1 MARRP
6 ASASG
11 QLNAESR
18 ADALAAMSGE
28 ELDILIVGG
37 GIVGAGAALDA
48 ATRGLKVGL
57 VEARDWA
64 SGTSSK
70 SSKLVHGGIRY
81 LEQLNFTLV
90 HEALL
95 ERGLLL
101 TKLAPH
107 LVKPIRFLYPTTHP
121 VWERAYIGAGMML
134 YDTLSHLGRN
144 EVGVSHHRHLSKRQI
159 EMAAPSI
166 KKDAL
171 VGGMFYY
178 DGRVDD
184 AKYVVNLVRTA
195 AHFGAQV
202 ANRAQVVSF
211 LRDGDRVVGAVIRDE
226 LTAKTHEIRA
236 RQVINAT
243 GVWTSETQRMVGEDA
258 AKLKVRASKGVHILV
273 EKNKFKSTMGLLLR
287 TEKSVL
293 FVIDWGRFWII
304 GTTDTDW
311 HLDLAHPVATASD
324 IDYILGHINAVI
336 DEPITHDDIV
346 GVYSGLRPLI
356 AGNSEDTATLS
367 REHVVSQAEPGLVLI
382 AGGKWT
388 TYRIMARDV
397 VDAAVANLPEVVA
410 ESVTEDIPL
419 LGASGYVARFNQRD
433 ALAQRW
439 GLSLAAIDHLLD
451 RYGDMIDDLVA
462 IIDENPVFAELIPGS
477 RDYLQAEIVYAAR
490 FEGALHIEDVLE
502 RRTRMSFEARDSGA
516 AAAPVVAALMG
527 AELGWNDWRIT
538 RELRSYLAR
547 VEADKAARTQVDDQS
562 AESMWHAIADGTQ
575 LLGDDLEGAQ
585 G

>member
-1 MARRP
+1 MAEQPAP
-6 ASASG
+6 ASSR
-11 QLNAESR
+11 LNAESR
-18 ADALAAMSGE
+18 ADALAAMSAD

-81 LEQLNFTLV
+81 LEQMNFALV

-134 YDTLSHLGRN
+134 YDTLSHLGRS
-144 EVGVSHHRHLSKRQI
+144 EVGVPHHRHMSKRQI
-159 EMAAPSI
+159 ELAAPSI

-171 VGGMFYY
+171 VGGMYYY

-195 AHFGAQV
+195 AHYGARV
-202 ANRAQVVSF
+202 ANRTQVIEF
-211 LRDGDRVVGAVIRDE
+211 LGDGDRVIGAVVRDE
-226 LTAKTHEIRA
+226 LTGKTHEIRA

-258 AKLKVRASKGVHILV
+258 GRLKVRASKGVHILV
-273 EKNKFKSTMGLLLR
+273 EKSKFKSTMGLLLR

-293 FVIDWGRFWII
+293 FVIPWGRFWII

-311 HLDLAHPVATASD
+311 NLDLAHPVATATD
-324 IDYILGHINAVI
+324 VDYILGHINAVV
-336 DEPITHDDIV
+336 DEPLTRDDIV

-397 VDAAVANLPEVVA
+397 VDAAVSNLPEIIS

-419 LGASGYVARFNQRD
+419 LGASGYLARWNQRD
-433 ALAQRW
+433 QLAEEW
-439 GLSLAAIDHLLD
+439 GLSLTAVEHLLD
-451 RYGDMIDDLVA
+451 RYGDMVDDLA
-462 IIDENPVFAELIPGS
+462 EILRDKPALAELLPGS
-477 RDYLQAEIVYAAR
+477 LDYLQAEVVYAAR
-490 FEGALHIEDVLE
+490 HEGALHIEDVLE
-502 RRTRMSFEARDSGA
+502 RRTRMSFEARDAGS

-538 RELRSYLAR
+538 QELRAYLAR
-547 VEADKAARTQVDDQS
+547 VEADKAARTQ
-562 AESMWHAIADGTQ
+562 AEDENAEKMWHAIADGTQ
-575 LLGDDLEGAQ
+575 VLGDSVEADRE
-585 G
+585 

>member
-1 MARRP
+1 MA
-6 ASASG
+6 
-11 QLNAESR
+11 
-18 ADALAAMSGE
+18 AD
-28 ELDILIVGG
+28 ELDILVIGG

-81 LEQLNFTLV
+81 LEQMNFSLV

-101 TKLAPH
+101 TELAPH
-107 LVKPIRFLYPTTHP
+107 LVKPIRFMYPTTHR

-134 YDTLSHLGRN
+134 YDALSRLGRAT
-144 EVGVSHHRHLSKRQI
+144 VGVPHHRHMSKRQI

-195 AHFGAQV
+195 AHFGAKV
-202 ANRAQVVSF
+202 ANRAHVVDF
-211 LRDGDRVVGAVIRDE
+211 VREGDRVVGAVVRDE
-226 LTAKTHEIRA
+226 LTGKKYTIRA

-243 GVWTSETQRMVGEDA
+243 GVWTGETQRMLGENA
-258 AKLKVRASKGVHILV
+258 PRVRVRASKGVHILV

-293 FVIDWGRFWII
+293 FVIEWGRFWII

-311 HLDLAHPVATASD
+311 NLDLAHPVATGSD
-324 IDYILGHINAVI
+324 VDYILKHINAVI
-336 DEPITHDDIV
+336 DDPITHDDIV
-346 GVYSGLRPLI
+346 GVYSGLRPLL
-356 AGNSEDTATLS
+356 AGNADDTTTLS
-367 REHVVSQAEPGLVLI
+367 REHVVAQAEPGLVLI

-388 TYRIMARDV
+388 TYRVMAKDV
-397 VDAAVANLPEVVA
+397 VDAAVANLPEIVA
-410 ESVTEDIPL
+410 GSVTERIPL
-419 LGASGYVARFNQRD
+419 LGASGYEARW
-433 ALAQRW
+433 AQREHLAREW
-439 GLSLAAIDHLLD
+439 GISVTAVEHLLN
-451 RYGDMIDDLVA
+451 RFGDMADDVIA
-462 IIDENPVFAELIPGS
+462 IAGERDELTDLLPGS
-477 RDYLQAEIVYAAR
+477 RDYIQAEVIYAAR
-490 FEGALHIEDVLE
+490 VEGALHIEDVLE
-502 RRTRMSFEARDSGA
+502 RRTRMSFESRDAGA

-527 AELGWNDWRIT
+527 AELGWSDKRVAD
-538 RELRSYLAR
+538 ELRSYLAR
-547 VEADKAARTQVDDQS
+547 VEADKAARTQTSDATAVS
-562 AESMWHAIADGTQ
+562 IWHAIADGTQ
-575 LLGDDLEGAQ
+575 VSGDSIEDAR
-585 G
+585 

>member
-1 MARRP
+1 MA
-6 ASASG
+6 S
-11 QLNAESR
+11 
-18 ADALAAMSGE
+18 D
-28 ELDILIVGG
+28 ELDILVVGG

-81 LEQLNFTLV
+81 LEQLNFSLV

-101 TKLAPH
+101 TELAPH
-107 LVKPIRFLYPTTHP
+107 LVKPIRFMYPTTHR

-134 YDTLSHLGRN
+134 YDALSRLGRAT
-144 EVGVSHHRHLSKRQI
+144 VGVPHHRHMSKRQI

-195 AHFGAQV
+195 AHFGAKV
-202 ANRAQVVSF
+202 ANRAHVVDF
-211 LRDGDRVVGAVIRDE
+211 VREGDRVVGAVVRDE
-226 LTAKTHEIRA
+226 LTGTSHIIRA

-243 GVWTSETQRMVGEDA
+243 GVWTGETQRMLGENA
-258 AKLKVRASKGVHILV
+258 PRVRVRASKGVHILV

-293 FVIDWGRFWII
+293 FVIEWGRFWII

-311 HLDLAHPVATASD
+311 HLDLAHPVATGAD
-324 IDYILGHINAVI
+324 VDYILKHINAVI
-336 DEPITHDDIV
+336 EEPITHDDIV
-346 GVYSGLRPLI
+346 GVYSGLRPLL
-356 AGNSEDTATLS
+356 AGNAEDTTTLS
-367 REHVVSQAEPGLVLI
+367 REHVVAQAEPGLVLI

-388 TYRIMARDV
+388 TYRVMAKDV
-397 VDAAVANLPEVVA
+397 VDAAVSNLPEQIG
-410 ESVTEDIPL
+410 ESVTAQVPL
-419 LGASGYVARFNQRD
+419 LGASEYEALWSQRAQLAHEWNLPVVTVEHLLNRFGD
-433 ALAQRW
+433 MAHEV
-439 GLSLAAIDHLLD
+439 AAIAGERPEL
-451 RYGDMIDDLVA
+451 
-462 IIDENPVFAELIPGS
+462 AELLPGS
-477 RDYLQAEIVYAAR
+477 RDYIHAEVVYAAR

-502 RRTRMSFEARDSGA
+502 RRTRMSFESRDAGA
-516 AAAPVVAALMG
+516 AAAAVVAALMG
-527 AELGWNDWRIT
+527 AELGWNDKRIA
-538 RELRSYLAR
+538 RELRAYLAR
-547 VEADKAARTQVDDQS
+547 VEADKAARTQTSDTTAVS
-562 AESMWHAIADGTQ
+562 IWHAIADGTQ
-575 LLGDDLEGAQ
+575 VAGDSIDDER
-585 G
+585 

>member
-1 MARRP
+1 M
-6 ASASG
+6 ASG
-11 QLNAESR
+11 
-18 ADALAAMSGE
+18 
-28 ELDILIVGG
+28 ELDILVIGG

-81 LEQLNFTLV
+81 LEQMNFSLV

-101 TKLAPH
+101 TELAPH
-107 LVKPIRFLYPTTHP
+107 LVKPIRFMYPTTHR

-134 YDTLSHLGRN
+134 YDALSRLGRAT
-144 EVGVSHHRHLSKRQI
+144 VGVPHHRHMSKRQI

-195 AHFGAQV
+195 AHFGAKV
-202 ANRAQVVSF
+202 ANRAHVVEF
-211 LRDGDRVVGAVIRDE
+211 VREGDRVVGAVVRDE
-226 LTAKTHEIRA
+226 LTGKKHTIRA

-243 GVWTSETQRMVGEDA
+243 GVWTGETQRMLGENA
-258 AKLKVRASKGVHILV
+258 PRVRVRASKGVHILV

-293 FVIDWGRFWII
+293 FVIEWGRFWII

-311 HLDLAHPVATASD
+311 NLDLAHPVATGSD
-324 IDYILGHINAVI
+324 VDYILNHINAVI
-336 DEPITHDDIV
+336 EEPITHDDIV
-346 GVYSGLRPLI
+346 GVYSGLRPLL
-356 AGNSEDTATLS
+356 AGNADDTTTLS
-367 REHVVSQAEPGLVLI
+367 REHVVAQAEPGLVLI

-388 TYRIMARDV
+388 TYRVMAKDV
-397 VDAAVANLPEVVA
+397 VDAAVANLPEQIV
-410 ESVTEDIPL
+410 ESVTERVPL
-419 LGASGYVARFNQRD
+419 LGASGYEARW
-433 ALAQRW
+433 AQREQLAYEW
-439 GLSLAAIDHLLD
+439 GLSVTTIEHLLN
-451 RYGDMIDDLVA
+451 RFGDMADDVIA
-462 IIDENPVFAELIPGS
+462 IAGERDELTELLPGS
-477 RDYLQAEIVYAAR
+477 RDYIQAEVVYAAR
-490 FEGALHIEDVLE
+490 VEGALHIEDVLE
-502 RRTRMSFEARDSGA
+502 RRTRMSFESRDAGA
-516 AAAPVVAALMG
+516 GAAPVVAALMG
-527 AELGWNDWRIT
+527 AELGWSDKRVAE
-538 RELRSYLAR
+538 ELRAYLAR
-547 VEADKAARTQVDDQS
+547 VEADKAARTQSNDAAAVS
-562 AESMWHAIADGTQ
+562 IWHAIADGTQ
-575 LLGDDLEGAQ
+575 VSGDSIEEVQ
-585 G
+585 R

>member
-1 MARRP
+1 M
-6 ASASG
+6 ASG
-11 QLNAESR
+11 
-18 ADALAAMSGE
+18 
-28 ELDILIVGG
+28 ELDILVIGG

-81 LEQLNFTLV
+81 LEQMNFSLV

-101 TKLAPH
+101 TELAPH
-107 LVKPIRFLYPTTHP
+107 LVKPIRFMYPTTHR

-134 YDTLSHLGRN
+134 YDALSRLGRAT
-144 EVGVSHHRHLSKRQI
+144 VGVPHHRHMSKRQI

-195 AHFGAQV
+195 AHFGAKV
-202 ANRAQVVSF
+202 ANRAHVVEF
-211 LRDGDRVVGAVIRDE
+211 VREGDRVVGAVVRDE
-226 LTAKTHEIRA
+226 LTGKKHTIRA

-243 GVWTSETQRMVGEDA
+243 GVWTGETQRMLGENA
-258 AKLKVRASKGVHILV
+258 PRVRVRASKGVHILV

-293 FVIDWGRFWII
+293 FVIEWGRFWII

-311 HLDLAHPVATASD
+311 NLDLAHPVATGSD
-324 IDYILGHINAVI
+324 VDYILNHINAVI
-336 DEPITHDDIV
+336 EEPITHDDIV
-346 GVYSGLRPLI
+346 GVYSGLRPLL
-356 AGNSEDTATLS
+356 AGNADDTTTLS
-367 REHVVSQAEPGLVLI
+367 REHVVAQAEPGLVLI

-388 TYRIMARDV
+388 TYRVMAKDV
-397 VDAAVANLPEVVA
+397 VDAAVANLPEQIV
-410 ESVTEDIPL
+410 ESVTERVPL
-419 LGASGYVARFNQRD
+419 LGASGYEARW
-433 ALAQRW
+433 AQREQLAHEW
-439 GLSLAAIDHLLD
+439 GLSVTTIEHLLN
-451 RYGDMIDDLVA
+451 RFGDMADDVIA
-462 IIDENPVFAELIPGS
+462 IAGERDELTELLPGS
-477 RDYLQAEIVYAAR
+477 RDYIQAEVVYAAR
-490 FEGALHIEDVLE
+490 VEGALHIEDVLE
-502 RRTRMSFEARDSGA
+502 RRTRMSFESRDAGA
-516 AAAPVVAALMG
+516 GAAPVVAALMG
-527 AELGWNDWRIT
+527 AELGWSDKRVAE
-538 RELRSYLAR
+538 ELRAYLAR
-547 VEADKAARTQVDDQS
+547 VEADKAARTQSNDAAAVS
-562 AESMWHAIADGTQ
+562 IWHAIADGTQ
-575 LLGDDLEGAQ
+575 VSGDSIEEVQ
-585 G
+585 R

>member
-1 MARRP
+1 MAT
-6 ASASG
+6 
-11 QLNAESR
+11 
-18 ADALAAMSGE
+18 D
-28 ELDILIVGG
+28 ELDILVVGG

-81 LEQLNFTLV
+81 LEQMNFSLV

-101 TKLAPH
+101 TELAPH
-107 LVKPIRFLYPTTHP
+107 LVKPIRFMYPTTHR
-121 VWERAYIGAGMML
+121 VWERAYVGAGMML
-134 YDTLSHLGRN
+134 YDTLSRLGRAT
-144 EVGVSHHRHLSKRQI
+144 VGVPHHRHMSKRQI

-195 AHFGAQV
+195 AHFGAKV
-202 ANRAQVVSF
+202 ANRAHVVDF
-211 LRDGDRVVGAVIRDE
+211 VREDDRVVGAVVRDE
-226 LTAKTHEIRA
+226 LTGKSHTIRA

-243 GVWTSETQRMVGEDA
+243 GVWTGETQRMLGENA
-258 AKLKVRASKGVHILV
+258 PRVRVRASKGVHILV

-293 FVIDWGRFWII
+293 FVIEWGCFWII

-311 HLDLAHPVATASD
+311 NLDLAHPVATGAD
-324 IDYILGHINAVI
+324 VDYILKHINAVI

-346 GVYSGLRPLI
+346 GVYSGLRPLL
-356 AGNSEDTATLS
+356 AGNADDTTTLS
-367 REHVVSQAEPGLVLI
+367 REHVVAQAEPGLVLI

-388 TYRIMARDV
+388 TYRVMAKDV
-397 VDAAVANLPEVVA
+397 VDAAASNLPEYIA
-410 ESVTEDIPL
+410 ESVTERVPL
-419 LGASGYVARFNQRD
+419 LGAAGYEARWGQRD
-433 ALAQRW
+433 QLARQW
-439 GLSLAAIDHLLD
+439 GLSITAVEHLLN
-451 RYGDMIDDLVA
+451 RYGDMVDEVVA
-462 IIDENPVFAELIPGS
+462 IVEERAELAELLPGS
-477 RDYLQAEIVYAAR
+477 RDYIQAEVVYAAR

-502 RRTRMSFEARDSGA
+502 RRTRMSFESRDAGA
-516 AAAPVVAALMG
+516 AAAPIVAALMA
-527 AELGWNDWRIT
+527 AELGWSDKRSAQ
-538 RELRSYLAR
+538 ELRSYLAR
-547 VEADKAARTQVDDQS
+547 VEADKAARTQTTDVTAVS
-562 AESMWHAIADGTQ
+562 IWHAIADGTQ
-575 LLGDDLEGAQ
+575 VSGDSIEDAR
-585 G
+585 